1 MDLLSRSNIR
11 ARAMAIGIAMA
22 GVLASGAAWAE
33 TVSIA
38 CGAVGKEL
46 EICKSLSDAWAKKT
60 GNTVKIVST
69 PNSTTERLAL
79 YQQLLAA
86 GSGDV
91 DVFEIDTIWPGILG
105 SYFIDIASY
114 TKGAEKDHF
123 PSIIQN
129 NTRDGKLIAMPI
141 YTDAGL
147 MYYRKDLLE
156 KYGVKPPETW
166 DDLAAVAKK
175 VQDGERAAGNAGMQG
190 FVFQGKA
197 YEGLTCN
204 ALEWVSSFGG
214 GTIVDPTGKVT
225 INNPMAVKAIDTA
238 AGWIKTISP
247 QGVLNYSEEESR
259 GVFQSGNAV
268 FMRNWPYA
276 WPLAQSADSPV
287 KDKVGVTEI
296 PKGGADGKHTSA
308 LGGWQMAVS
317 KYSKHPEIAAD
328 LVVFLTS
335 EPSQKIWAIQGG
347 YTPSIPALY
356 KDPEV
361 IAANPFFT
369 QLYGSFVSAVPRP
382 STATGGKYNQV
393 SNEFWNA
400 VFDTLAGKTSA
411 AASLAALDTKLNRM
425 SRGGKW

>member
-1 MDLLSRSNIR
+1 MVRR
-11 ARAMAIGIAMA
+11 IGKALAVA
-22 GVLASGAAWAE
+22 GTAALFGLWAGGAARAE

-46 EICKSLSDAWAKKT
+46 ELCKDLSDAWAKKT
-60 GNTVKIVST
+60 GNSVKIVST
-69 PNSTTERLAL
+69 PNSATERLAL

-105 SYFIDIASY
+105 TYFIDLASY
-114 TKGAEKDHF
+114 TKGAETNHF

-129 NTRDGKLIAMPI
+129 DTRDGKLIAMPI

-147 MYYRKDLLE
+147 MYYRKDLLD
-156 KYGVKPPETW
+156 KYGAKPPETW
-166 DDLAAVAKK
+166 DELAVTAKK
-175 VQDGERAAGNAGMQG
+175 VMDGERSGGKPGMQG
-190 FVFQGKA
+190 LVFQGKA
-197 YEGLTCN
+197 YEGLTCD
-204 ALEWVSSFGG
+204 ALEWVASFGG
-214 GTIVDPTGKVT
+214 GTIVDPSGKIT
-225 INNPMAVKAIDTA
+225 IDNPQAVKAIDTA
-238 AGWIKTISP
+238 ASWMRTIAP
-247 QGVLNYSEEESR
+247 EGVLNYSEEEAR

-276 WPLAQSADSPV
+276 WPLAQGADSPV
-287 KDKVGVTEI
+287 KDKVGVMSI
-296 PKGGADGKHTSA
+296 PKGGQDGKHASA

-328 LVVFLTS
+328 LVVYLTS
-335 EPSQKIWAIQGG
+335 TDAQKTWAIKGG

-361 IAANPFFT
+361 MAANPFFA
-369 QLYGSFVSAVPRP
+369 QLYDTFVAAVPRP
-382 STATGGKYNQV
+382 STVTGGKYNQV

-400 VFDTLAGKTSA
+400 VYDVLAGKSDAKTA
-411 AASLAALDTKLNRM
+411 LAALDSKLNRL

>member
-1 MDLLSRSNIR
+1 MAYRLMSGACAL
-11 ARAMAIGIAMA
+11 ALGVAIGW
-22 GVLASGAAWAE
+22 GAVSAAQAE

-38 CGAVGKEL
+38 CGGLGKET
-46 EICKSLSDAWAKKT
+46 EICKSLSDTWAKKT
-60 GNTVKIVST
+60 GNSVKIVST
-69 PNSTTERLAL
+69 PNSATERLAL

-105 SYFIDIASY
+105 TYFIDLASY
-114 TKGAEKDHF
+114 TKGSEKDHF
-123 PSIIQN
+123 PAIIQN
-129 NTRDGKLIAMPI
+129 DTRDGKLIAMPI

-147 MYYRKDLLE
+147 MYYRKDLLD

-166 DDLAAVAKK
+166 SDLTEGARK

-197 YEGLTCN
+197 YEGLTCD
-204 ALEWVSSFGG
+204 ALEWVASFGG
-214 GTIVDPTGKVT
+214 GTIVDPSGKVT
-225 INNPMAVKAIDTA
+225 INNPQAVKALDMA
-238 AGWIKTISP
+238 AGWMRTIAP
-247 QGVLNYSEEESR
+247 EGVLNYSEEETR

-276 WPLAQSADSPV
+276 WSLAQGADSPI
-287 KDKVGVTEI
+287 KGKVGVI
-296 PKGGADGKHTSA
+296 PIPMGGAEGKHASA

-328 LVVFLTS
+328 LVVYLTS
-335 EPSQKIWAIQGG
+335 KEAQKLWAVQGG

-361 IAANPFFT
+361 MAANPFFA
-369 QLYGSFVSAVPRP
+369 QLYENFLVALPRP
-382 STATGGKYNQV
+382 AAITGSKYNQV
-393 SNEFWNA
+393 SNAFWNA
-400 VFDTLAGKTSA
+400 AYDTLAGKASGA
-411 AASLAALDTKLNRM
+411 DSLAALQGKLNRM
-425 SRGGKW
+425 SHGGKW